1 MLKLSVVKEENVC
14 NFQMSNT
21 SSDPSKGDGIKTNI
35 FKCIMGDGRLCVKG
49 KVPKSFIESNDNGG
63 IIGTSVPHQG
73 SASIFLYIC
82 NNDGCT
88 KEGNAIKGTSAKT
101 LIIECNG
108 SKMLGVCTVKVINS
122 HCISDSFFFFLLDSI
137 TYDAIWGITETTAGI
152 YLYFFDPNNDRMDPS
167 IQSLEL
173 FPMSRAYQY
182 NELKVGTQVHE
193 QHCKTSERKVSQRF
207 LERVAS
213 FNVVN
218 GIVKTKEKPEPAIR
232 FILLKE
238 ILPLPT
244 ATSIFYI
251 SFFKIYDINTYY
263 GKGKSHYYRS
273 IAIDSY
279 PKDTNK
285 YIIKVYNEYN
295 LYDIDQS
302 VPNNIAISINGDDYN
317 INLYDTLYDEN
328 GPAERFNGIL
338 IRYSWKLQT
347 ISFYSTKKFSNF
359 IPNSEMRGTI
369 NDNSSVDN
377 NTNIDINSK
386 REPKDFDDIFY
397 LPDKEE

>member
-1 MLKLSVVKEENVC
+1 MLKLSVVKGENVYKEKQILKNG

-21 SSDPSKGDGIKTNI
+21 SSDPSKGDGIKTNNCADDEYYI
-35 FKCIMGDGRLCVKG
+35 DASDSSKIIHCVNDIG
-49 KVPKSFIESNDNGG
+49 SVSSPTHNASTNHKV
-63 IIGTSVPHQG
+63 
-73 SASIFLYIC
+73 FLYIC

-101 LIIECNG
+101 LIIEF
-108 SKMLGVCTVKVINS
+108 GVCTVKVIDS
-122 HCISDSFFFFLLDSI
+122 HCISDLIHSQEQELMKYTFFFLLDSI

-173 FPMSRAYQY
+173 FPMKQTDYEIEDS
-182 NELKVGTQVHE
+182 TQKGFAKIPGASSIVQCSEWHRE
-193 QHCKTSERKVSQRF
+193 GYEGKTG
-207 LERVAS
+207 AC
-213 FNVVN
+213 N
-218 GIVKTKEKPEPAIR
+218 
-232 FILLKE
+232 
-238 ILPLPT
+238 
-244 ATSIFYI
+244 
-251 SFFKIYDINTYY
+251 KIYFV
-263 GKGKSHYYRS
+263 KGNLASSNS
-273 IAIDSY
+273 IAVDSY
-279 PKDTNK
+279 PEDTNK

-295 LYDIDQS
+295 LYDVDQS
-302 VPNNIAISINGDDYN
+302 VPNNIAISINEDDCN
-317 INLYDTLYDEN
+317 INSYDIFYDQN

-338 IRYSWKLQT
+338 IKYLKGNATDALNFFRGYSWKLQT

>member
-1 MLKLSVVKEENVC
+1 MLKLSVVKGENVYKEKQS

-21 SSDPSKGDGIKTNI
+21 SSDPSKGDGIKTNNCADDEYYI
-35 FKCIMGDGRLCVKG
+35 DASDSSKIIHSVNDIGSVSSPTHNASTNH
-49 KVPKSFIESNDNGG
+49 KV
-63 IIGTSVPHQG
+63 
-73 SASIFLYIC
+73 FLYIC
-82 NNDGCT
+82 NNDCCT

-101 LIIECNG
+101 LIIEF
-108 SKMLGVCTVKVINS
+108 GVCTVKVIDS
-122 HCISDSFFFFLLDSI
+122 HCISDSFFFLLDSI
-137 TYDAIWGITETTAGI
+137 TYDAVWGITETTAGI

-167 IQSLEL
+167 IQSLTDYEL
-173 FPMSRAYQY
+173 EDS
-182 NELKVGTQVHE
+182 TQVHE

-218 GIVKTKEKPEPAIR
+218 DIVKVVQS
-232 FILLKE
+232 LLFSLKSCDPKDE
-238 ILPLPT
+238 GKT
-244 ATSIFYI
+244 GACN
-251 SFFKIYDINTYY
+251 KIYFV
-263 GKGKSHYYRS
+263 KGNLASSNS
-273 IAIDSY
+273 IAVDSY
-279 PKDTNK
+279 PEDTNK

-295 LYDIDQS
+295 LYDVDQS
-302 VPNNIAISINGDDYN
+302 VPNNIAISINEDDCN
-317 INLYDTLYDEN
+317 INSYDIFYDQN

-338 IRYSWKLQT
+338 IKYLKGNATDALNFFRGYSWKLQT

>member
-1 MLKLSVVKEENVC
+1 
-14 NFQMSNT
+14 MSNT

-35 FKCIMGDGRLCVKG
+35 FKRIMGDGCVCVKG
-49 KVPKSFIESNDNGG
+49 KVPKSFIESNDNDG

-73 SASIFLYIC
+73 SVSSPTHNASTNHKDFLYIC

-101 LIIECNG
+101 LIIEF
-108 SKMLGVCTVKVINS
+108 GVCTVKVIDS

-173 FPMSRAYQY
+173 FPMSRAYQF
-182 NELKVGTQVHE
+182 GTQVHE

-263 GKGKSHYYRS
+263 A

>member
-1 MLKLSVVKEENVC
+1 
-14 NFQMSNT
+14 
-21 SSDPSKGDGIKTNI
+21 
-35 FKCIMGDGRLCVKG
+35 MGDGCVCVKG
-49 KVPKSFIESNDNGG
+49 KVPNSFIESNDNGG
-63 IIGTSVPHQG
+63 IIGTSVP
-73 SASIFLYIC
+73 ASRKC
-82 NNDGCT
+82 
-88 KEGNAIKGTSAKT
+88 NAIKGTSAKT

-108 SKMLGVCTVKVINS
+108 SKMLGVCTVKVIDS
-122 HCISDSFFFFLLDSI
+122 HCISDYRVIPGTGANEISVFFFLLDSI

-173 FPMSRAYQY
+173 FPMKQTDY
-182 NELKVGTQVHE
+182 ELEDSTQKGFAKIPGASSIVQCSEWHRE
-193 QHCKTSERKVSQRF
+193 GYEGKTG
-207 LERVAS
+207 AC
-213 FNVVN
+213 N
-218 GIVKTKEKPEPAIR
+218 
-232 FILLKE
+232 
-238 ILPLPT
+238 
-244 ATSIFYI
+244 
-251 SFFKIYDINTYY
+251 KIYFV
-263 GKGKSHYYRS
+263 KGNLASSNS
-273 IAIDSY
+273 IAVDSY
-279 PKDTNK
+279 PEDTNK

-295 LYDIDQS
+295 LYDVDQS
-302 VPNNIAISINGDDYN
+302 VPNNIAISINEDDCN
-317 INLYDTLYDEN
+317 INSYDIFYDQN

-338 IRYSWKLQT
+338 IKYLKGNATDALNFFRGYSWKLQT